1 VSVSTEVGAETHST
15 TAEAPHCSWC
25 GSDRLSPPWRGPE
38 PRDFQ
43 VRACDDCGHH
53 FTVPVLG
60 GDQIGAYYAEE
71 YYGTKNKRFNPLM
84 EALVR
89 WFRQRRA
96 KRLGQFGPIGKVL
109 DVGYGRGLTLNAL
122 RELGWT
128 TRGCEFSA
136 TSARYA
142 REVLK
147 LDVACEGFSP
157 ASYADDEFDA
167 VSLWH
172 VLEHL
177 PNAREA
183 LETCARIVKPG
194 GVLAIAVPN
203 FESYQAQWTRYG
215 WFHLD
220 MPRHY
225 QHYSASWLR
234 ERFDELGF
242 DVRSEGHASGEQ
254 NPYGWIQSILNCWG
268 LARNLLYDMLRTESA
283 RTVKHPWRQLPGQ
296 ALVSAVGLVVL
307 LPFSLVMLVAEAFGK
322 RGATVEFYAV
332 KRPASQSTIATTAN

>member
-1 VSVSTEVGAETHST
+1 MATSTEADAADNSTGA
-15 TAEAPHCSWC
+15 AAVNCSWC
-25 GSDRLSPPWRGPE
+25 GSADLARAWSGPE

-43 VRACDDCGHH
+43 VRACKSCGHH
-53 FTVPVLG
+53 FTVPILG
-60 GDQIGAYYAEE
+60 PDQIGAYYAEE
-71 YYGTKNKRFNPLM
+71 YYGTRNKRFNPLM
-84 EALVR
+84 EAPVG
-89 WFRQRRA
+89 WFRRRRA
-96 KRLGQFGPIGKVL
+96 KRLGTFGPIGKVL
-109 DVGYGRGLTLNAL
+109 DVGCGRGLTLNAL
-122 RELGWT
+122 RKLGWQT
-128 TRGCEFSA
+128 KGCEFSA

-142 REVLK
+142 REVLN

-157 ASYADDEFDA
+157 ASYGDDEFDA
-167 VSLWH
+167 VILWH

-177 PNAREA
+177 SNAREA

-194 GVLAIAVPN
+194 GVLVIAVPN

-242 DVRSEGHASGEQ
+242 DIRSEGHASGEQ

-268 LARNLLYDMLRTESA
+268 LARNLLYDMLRNESA

-296 ALVSAVGLVVL
+296 ALASAVGLVVL
-307 LPFSLVMLVAEAFGK
+307 LPFSLAMLAAESFGR

-332 KRPASQSTIATTAN
+332 KRSAANSTQ